1 MSNQSIFQIMR
12 NQDLRSG
19 RSYDL
24 GKMGLKQLWVAY
36 LTHPTILLYFSL
48 IIGCIVAVC
57 YTFNGWVPV
66 LSSIIVMIFGFPLI
80 WYIIHRWIM
89 HVSLLYRMKWSASL
103 WKRIHFDHHQDPHLL
118 NVLFGSPLN
127 TIPTIIIIGGGLG
140 YLVGGFCGFFAS
152 IGTAVYMSCFY
163 EFFHCIQHL
172 NYKPKS
178 RYVSHIKQVHVLHHF
193 HYEKGNF
200 GITNYFWD
208 KIFGTYYED
217 AKARPRSPTVF
228 NMGYTVKEA
237 EHYPWVMLKTGAP
250 PRDRPAGSNFR
261 EHKKD
266 CTQHTQKA
274 A

>member
-178 RYVSHIKQVHVLHHF
+178 RYVNHIKQVHVLHHF

-208 KIFGTYYED
+208 KVFGTYYED

>member
-127 TIPTIIIIGGGLG
+127 TIPTMLIVGGGIG
-140 YLVGGFCGFFAS
+140 YLVGGVPGFFAAF
-152 IGTAVYMSCFY
+152 GTSVYMGCFY

-208 KIFGTYYED
+208 KVFGTYYED